1 MFKNLQNVV
10 ELCLHL
16 DENCRK
22 QRVEKK
28 KPREFW
34 GLHFLLEAC
43 NLWLMNGRHKGEK
56 YHGALTFLHHR
67 NWCYFEGDKILIYYI
82 AGSCPLFIW
91 GRGVCACWGGVR
103 GYRVWGPPYHR
114 FPEFR
119 FSLPWHSNFL
129 LIMDTTRQEMFNL
142 NLKWGLL

>member
-1 MFKNLQNVV
+1 MQNVV

-22 QRVEKK
+22 HRERKK
-28 KPREFW
+28 SREFW
-34 GLHFLLEAC
+34 GLHFQKLTAYDWWMADTRGKSITGFQLLFTIGIGLILKEIKYWFITLQEAVPFY
-43 NLWLMNGRHKGEK
+43 LGE
-56 YHGALTFLHHR
+56 
-67 NWCYFEGDKILIYYI
+67 
-82 AGSCPLFIW
+82 
-91 GRGVCACWGGVR
+91 VCVGGGG

-129 LIMDTTRQEMFNL
+129 LIMNTTRQEMFNL